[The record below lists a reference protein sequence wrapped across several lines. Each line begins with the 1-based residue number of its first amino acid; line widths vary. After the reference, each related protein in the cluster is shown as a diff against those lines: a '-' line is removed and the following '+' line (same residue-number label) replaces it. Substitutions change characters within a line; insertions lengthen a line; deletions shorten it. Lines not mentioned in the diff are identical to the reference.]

1 MLKIMEFVLLGAS
14 VLVIAGLVFAGPKS
28 VPPSEQEP
36 PLGSAESDHSSDK
49 KNGGHTLAS

>member
-28 VPPSEQEP
+28 ASPTEDET
-36 PLGSAESDHSSDK
+36 PLGAAEPHHSDE
-49 KNGGHTLAS
+49 KNGGHSLTS

>member
-28 VPPSEQEP
+28 APPAEPNP
-36 PLGSAESDHSSDK
+36 PLGAAEHEHSTDE
-49 KNGGHTLAS
+49 KNGEHTVTS

>member
-28 VPPSEQEP
+28 APPADEQP
-36 PLGSAESDHSSDK
+36 PLGAAEHERTSHEE
-49 KNGGHTLAS
+49 NGNHTVTS

>member
-28 VPPSEQEP
+28 APPAEEET
-36 PLGSAESDHSSDK
+36 PLGAAEPHHSDDE
-49 KNGGHTLAS
+49 NGGQSVAS

>member
-28 VPPSEQEP
+28 APPANEEP
-36 PLGSAESDHSSDK
+36 PLGAAEHERTSHED
-49 KNGGHTLAS
+49 NGNHTVAS

>member
-28 VPPSEQEP
+28 APPANEEP
-36 PLGSAESDHSSDK
+36 PLGAAEHERASHED
-49 KNGGHTLAS
+49 NGNHTVTS

>member
-28 VPPSEQEP
+28 APPAEGET
-36 PLGSAESDHSSDK
+36 PLGAAEPNHSSE
-49 KNGGHTLAS
+49 KNNG

>member
-28 VPPSEQEP
+28 APPADEEP
-36 PLGSAESDHSSDK
+36 PLGSAEHERSSDE
-49 KNGGHTLAS
+49 KNGEHTIAS

>member
-28 VPPSEQEP
+28 APPANEEP
-36 PLGSAESDHSSDK
+36 PLGAAEQEPASHE
-49 KNGGHTLAS
+49 KNGNHTVTS

>member
-28 VPPSEQEP
+28 APPADEKP
-36 PLGSAESDHSSDK
+36 PLGAAEREHTSNE
-49 KNGGHTLAS
+49 KNGNHTVTS